1 MIWKKLFKKKTKRT
15 RVYKMRYAKVRSQD
29 ISNGPGFRVSLF
41 VQGCNRHCPN
51 CFNQETWDLDGGYSW
66 TKQKEDKLLE
76 LCGVDYIDGLSILGG
91 EPLLMFEKG
100 YGEDYQ
106 PLIQLVKHF
115 KELYPEK
122 TIWVWSGYNFED
134 MVERPSRLRIKKVQ
148 EFLKYID
155 VLVDGEYI
163 DSLNELNL
171 KYRGSKNQRV
181 IDVQKS
187 LENHSIILYTP
198 EI

>member
-1 MIWKKLFKKKTKRT
+1 
-15 RVYKMRYAKVRSQD
+15 MRYAKVRSQD

-51 CFNQETWDLDGGYSW
+51 CFNQETWELDGGYSW

-106 PLIQLVKHF
+106 PLIQLVKRF